1 MDAEYLKQTVGP
13 CLVQCLAEVCL
24 KRPADP
30 IEYIALW
37 LQKHNQNVLYDKQVE
52 DEAKE
57 LERQRAEHER
67 LQELLEIQR
76 KEQERIIQEEAEIQ
90 KAKEEAEAAEAAA
103 AAEEAA
109 AAEAAARA
117 AEKAREQE
125 GNEDEQERE
134 PSGMGVLE
142 EEEEEEVVQN
152 ANEQEKTDET
162 EEDGD

>member
-52 DEAKE
+52 DEARE
-57 LERQRAEHER
+57 LERQRAEHEK

-76 KEQERIIQEEAEIQ
+76 KEQERIIQEEAEIR
-90 KAKEEAEAAEAAA
+90 KAKEEAEAAEAAKA
-103 AAEEAA
+103 AAAA

-117 AEKAREQE
+117 AEEAREQE
-125 GNEDEQERE
+125 KNEDEQERE

-142 EEEEEEVVQN
+142 EEEEEEMAQN